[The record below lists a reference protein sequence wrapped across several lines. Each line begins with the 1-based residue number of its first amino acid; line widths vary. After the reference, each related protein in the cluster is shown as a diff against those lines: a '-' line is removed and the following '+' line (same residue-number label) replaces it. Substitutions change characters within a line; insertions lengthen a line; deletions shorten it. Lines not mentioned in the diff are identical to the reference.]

1 MNKNQGKH
9 YKFSVHCK
17 SIKALFL
24 KKKKKTGDD
33 AKEKKRLTEKES
45 YITEKES
52 NTVS

>member
-1 MNKNQGKH
+1 MFIVNQLKP
-9 YKFSVHCK
+9 C
-17 SIKALFL
+17 FL
-24 KKKKKTGDD
+24 KKKKTGDD